1 MKLLKKVGH
10 ACPVIPIRA
19 SSPLAITPVGANGE
33 SAPEL
38 APQQT
43 ATVIRNPL
51 IPRFP
56 ATVIATGASSAVV
69 AMFPAP
75 IVANPAAR
83 KKKDRDHTHISTR
96 QLHALLRHLV
106 ERAIHTGL
114 AEQQRHANQD
124 EKQICRKSRRHISN
138 LHPPEENTD
147 DKCKSDGQE
156 PDVDLRHTTDDDGNR
171 KRDNRK
177 HRKTHGPRTL
187 TQTLKIRDRIKTTR
201 GFARIPQML
210 HTSSRAIRVIREFR
224 GWL

>member
-38 APQQT
+38 APQHT

-83 KKKDRDHTHISTR
+83 KKKRTGITPTFPRANFTLCFATLSSVPFTLAWLNNSVTPTRMRNKFVGNPAATSATFIPPKKTPMINAKAMDRNPTLICDTQLMMMAIANATIESTGR
-96 QLHALLRHLV
+96 LMVR
-106 ERAIHTGL
+106 GL
-114 AEQQRHANQD
+114 
-124 EKQICRKSRRHISN
+124 
-138 LHPPEENTD
+138 
-147 DKCKSDGQE
+147 
-156 PDVDLRHTTDDDGNR
+156 
-171 KRDNRK
+171 
-177 HRKTHGPRTL
+177 
-187 TQTLKIRDRIKTTR
+187 
-201 GFARIPQML
+201 
-210 HTSSRAIRVIREFR
+210 
-224 GWL
+224 